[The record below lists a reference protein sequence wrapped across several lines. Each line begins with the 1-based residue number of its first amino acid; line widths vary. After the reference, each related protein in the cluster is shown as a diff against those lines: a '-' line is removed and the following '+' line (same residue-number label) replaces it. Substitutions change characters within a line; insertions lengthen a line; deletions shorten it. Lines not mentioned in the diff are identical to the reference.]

1 MPFRLS
7 TPPQAGLPTGA
18 LAHRHATS
26 PNAIQRREPVDAETG
41 SVTQLRGATTES
53 VAVGIGAAGYA
64 PRSDAAGERHRRS
77 SFDRRTALRAAGAGA
92 LGALTVAAVA
102 ACAEEPVHDP
112 DPLAAHELQARADA
126 AAANAAIALA
136 PHLQSTLST
145 IAAQRTEHAEALA
158 AEIARLVGV
167 YGDGTIP
174 VHKTRAPS
182 ATPAPITAPTVDQ
195 LRDQLSRSRRATA
208 ELAVALSGYRAGLLA
223 SISAACAVH
232 AEGLITA

>member
-7 TPPQAGLPTGA
+7 TPSQAGLPTHP
-18 LAHRHATS
+18 LAHRHDTS
-26 PNAIQRREPVDAETG
+26 QNVTGHPCPVGAEAGSFAQQHGAATG
-41 SVTQLRGATTES
+41 SVPGGVGAQ
-53 VAVGIGAAGYA
+53 GYA
-64 PRSDAAGERHRRS
+64 TRPDTAVERHRAS

-112 DPLAAHELQARADA
+112 DPLATHELQARADA
-126 AAANAAIALA
+126 AAASAAIALA
-136 PHLQSTLST
+136 PHLQSLLST

-167 YGDGTIP
+167 YGDGTTP
-174 VHKTRAPS
+174 VHKTRPPS
-182 ATPAPITAPTVDQ
+182 APPAAIAAPGIEQ

-208 ELAVALSGYRAGLLA
+208 ELAVTLSGYRAGLLA